1 MDPQIQE
8 LLDKKAIEEVLVR
21 YCRTQDWLDD
31 EGQASVFWPDADI
44 DYGFFRGSGAD
55 FVTTVMDVERNA
67 LRRWHMGTNIQIKL
81 TGPDSA
87 IAESYGIAVGT
98 GEADGKLRDNMYGGR
113 YLDELEK
120 RDGEWRIS
128 KRQYLLDWSTNFPNA
143 IQAVLDGGFNLN
155 VAEIRES
162 GHELYRKM

>member
-21 YCRTQDWLDD
+21 YCRTQDWLD
-31 EGQASVFWPDADI
+31 EAGQATVFWPDADI
-44 DYGFFRGSGAD
+44 DYGFFKGSGAD
-55 FVTTVMDVERNA
+55 FVPAVMEVEGNA

-81 TGPDSA
+81 TGADSA

-98 GEADGKLRDNMYGGR
+98 GEADGELKDNMYGGR

-120 RDGEWRIS
+120 RGDEWRIS
-128 KRQYLLDWSTNFPNA
+128 KRVYILDWSTNFANA
-143 IQAVLDGGFNLN
+143 IQAVVDGGFPLN
-155 VAEIRES
+155 ILQIREP
-162 GHELYRKM
+162 GHDMYREM

>member
-31 EGQASVFWPDADI
+31 EGQATVFWPDAHV
-44 DYGFFRGSGAD
+44 DYGFFKGNGTD
-55 FVTTVMDVERNA
+55 FVKAVMEIEHNG
-67 LRRWHMGTNIQIKL
+67 LRRWHMGSNIQIKME
-81 TGPDSA
+81 GPDKA

-98 GEADGKLRDNMYGGR
+98 GERNGKLHDNMYGGR
-113 YLDELEK
+113 YLDEFEK

-128 KRQYLLDWSTNFPNA
+128 KRIYILDWSTNFPNA
-143 IQAVLDGGFNLN
+143 IQAVIDGGFQLN
-155 VAEIRES
+155 TLDIRDT
-162 GHELYRKM
+162 GHPMYREM